1 MFFGQPNSIIH
12 SVMLYST
19 ALKIRRIKTMSLT
32 SLKPLLEDATKRGY
46 AIGAF
51 NVVNIEMIRG
61 VIQAAEHLNSPVI
74 LQLAEV
80 HLPSAPIEYMA
91 PVMIEAAHRAK
102 VPVSVHFDHG
112 TSFESIALAIKHGFT
127 SVMFDGANHSLEEN
141 IKLTKEVVQ
150 LGKAL
155 DVTVEAELGQV
166 GGAEGGNKNIDAHL
180 TDIEEARTFTTRT
193 LVDALAVSI
202 GNLHGQYIEEP
213 KLRFDR
219 LKQLRE
225 YTDTPLVLHGGSGI
239 SPMDF
244 RACIQQGIHKINIG
258 TALQLASSEKIKSF
272 CDAHSIPAYFSIMD
286 LALEGTYEAVKEHL
300 QIFMSN
306 DKA

>member
-1 MFFGQPNSIIH
+1 
-12 SVMLYST
+12 
-19 ALKIRRIKTMSLT
+19 MSLT
-32 SLKPLLEDATKRGY
+32 TLKPLLEDATKKGY

-61 VIQAAEHLNSPVI
+61 VIKAAEHLNSPVI

-80 HLPSAPIEYMA
+80 HIPFAPIEYMA

-102 VPVSVHFDHG
+102 IPVSVHFDHG

-127 SVMFDGANHSLEEN
+127 SVMFDGASHTLEDN

-150 LGKAL
+150 LGKAFG
-155 DVTVEAELGQV
+155 VTVEAELGQV

-180 TDIEEARTFTTRT
+180 TDIEEAKAFTSKT

-202 GNLHGQYIEEP
+202 GNLHGQYVEEP
-213 KLRFDR
+213 RLRFDT
-219 LKQLRE
+219 LKKLRDC
-225 YTDTPLVLHGGSGI
+225 TTTPLVLHGGSGI

-244 RACIQQGIHKINIG
+244 KACIHHGIHKINIG
-258 TALQLASSEKIKSF
+258 TALLLSSSKKIKIF
-272 CDAHSIPAYFSIMD
+272 CDAHSKPAYFSIMD
-286 LALEGTYEAVKEHL
+286 LVIEGTYEAVKEHL

-306 DKA
+306 DKG